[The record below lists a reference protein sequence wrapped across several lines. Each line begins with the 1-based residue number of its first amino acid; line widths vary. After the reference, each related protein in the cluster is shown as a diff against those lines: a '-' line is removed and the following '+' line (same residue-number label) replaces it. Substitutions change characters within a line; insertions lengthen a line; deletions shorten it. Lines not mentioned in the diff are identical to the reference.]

1 VRNPRSTRSTTGRSG
16 PCSLAKRSGYTR
28 RNSSRCCSIPL
39 YYKVRNV
46 RVRWQVTLLAIG
58 GIALVVAVF
67 AVLMSMSEGFRA
79 ALRSTGRPDNAMIV
93 QRGSGSELTS
103 SIPLDQ
109 RQQIVADD
117 RIARGPDGQRIASWE
132 YVIVISLPKMDGA
145 PMSVTL
151 RAVTPRVFE
160 VRGGVSVVEGRAFTP
175 GLDEVIVGR
184 KLTTR
189 IQGLY
194 VGGTVKYQLKEFK
207 IVGLFDSGGGAFES
221 EIWGDFDTFGA
232 TFRRPPSSNSLVVR
246 MKDAPT
252 IPDLD
257 RWIRAQPQ
265 MQLQAL
271 PEPKYYDDQAG
282 PLASILCNI
291 ASFVAF
297 IMGVGAVFGAMNT
310 MYAIVAARTREI
322 GTLRALGF
330 SRRAILAS
338 FLIESVFLA
347 VIGGA
352 IGCLLAF
359 PMNGFSTGTGQTQ
372 SFSEIAFSFRITPAI
387 VMAGMIFAVVMGV
400 VGGLVPAARGARLP
414 ITSALREA

>member
-1 VRNPRSTRSTTGRSG
+1 MA
-16 PCSLAKRSGYTR
+16 L
-28 RNSSRCCSIPL
+28 PL
-39 YYKVRNV
+39 YYNVRNV

-79 ALRSTGRPDNAMIV
+79 ALASTGRLDNAMIV

-117 RIARGPDGQRIASWE
+117 RVARGPDGQPIASWE
-132 YVIVISLPKMDGA
+132 YVIVISLPKFDGS
-145 PMSVTL
+145 PTNVTL
-151 RAVTPRVFE
+151 RAVTPRAFE
-160 VRGGVSVVEGRAFTP
+160 VRGTANVVEGRSFTP
-175 GLDEVIVGR
+175 GLDEVIVGK

-189 IQGLY
+189 IQGLR

-207 IVGLFDSGGGAFES
+207 IVGLFDAHGDAFES

-232 TFRRPPSSNSLVVR
+232 TFRRPPGSNSLVVR
-246 MKDAPT
+246 MKDPAT

-271 PEPKYYDDQAG
+271 SERKYYDDQAG
-282 PLASILCNI
+282 PLAKILRNL

-387 VMAGMIFAVVMGV
+387 VMAGMTFAVVMGV
-400 VGGLVPAARGARLP
+400 VGGLLPAARGARLP
-414 ITSALREA
+414 ITTALREA